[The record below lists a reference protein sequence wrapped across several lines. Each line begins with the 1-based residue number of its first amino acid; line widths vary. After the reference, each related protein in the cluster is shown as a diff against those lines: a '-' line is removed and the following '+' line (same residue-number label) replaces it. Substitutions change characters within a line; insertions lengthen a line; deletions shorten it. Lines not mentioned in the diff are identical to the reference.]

1 MFFII
6 KRWRQQKLMLRCLS
20 VQTRAFLYQEDGDG
34 RNVPVTTWFLHCNK
48 MAANIMITT
57 CFSISEDGDG
67 KNYYNTVYLM
77 EQNGSRQNNRHVFL
91 CNRKMETERIVTTWF
106 LYCTKLAEN

>member
-67 KNYYNTVYLM
+67 KNYYN
-77 EQNGSRQNNRHVFL
+77 VF
-91 CNRKMETERIVTTWF
+91 
-106 LYCTKLAEN
+106 